1 MIITIW
7 KPMNLTT
14 ANTTYA
20 LVVLF
25 LLLIDVILV
34 HRLTRTPG
42 FGEEERWIMKLFMAT
57 CICALSDALCVGVG
71 AAAGQVGN
79 YLFNAGFDLS
89 TAYIAY
95 FFFLLC
101 AQRLGSSVLDRQA
114 LRLAISVPIMALT
127 VLVITSWATGL
138 IFTILPDGT
147 YVRGPL
153 FALFV
158 FVLANGYTVGAV
170 LLAALHYF
178 KDPTQERRRDAI
190 EFILYIIPLT
200 LGTILQFFF
209 TSTPSSSMG
218 LTLTVLL
225 VFMNNQHRLLS
236 KKAREAQEANRA
248 KSEFLSR
255 MSHDVRTPING
266 IVGMI
271 AIAKDHSD
279 DRERVLACLDKIEV
293 SAGSLLAL
301 VSGVLDLSKLE
312 TSGMVLTN
320 EPFNVQKLCDD
331 VLDLQK
337 IIAAEKGVEIRV
349 NRIEFGHPCVVGDAA
364 HVRSVIINVLNN
376 AIKYT
381 NPGGTVT
388 CSYHELDASDQHLIG
403 EFVIA
408 DTGIGMSEEFVEHM
422 FEPFVQEHSDARSTY
437 QGTGLGLAIVKQT
450 IDLMGGTVDVI
461 SQQGAGTT
469 FTIRIPF
476 DVAANDSCADLR
488 PLDFDLA
495 GRHFLVAE
503 DNDLNLEII
512 QYVLE
517 NAGAHVSVARNGQ
530 EAVDAFLRA
539 QPGTFDAV
547 IMDVMMP
554 QVDGLEATRQI
565 RVSPKAD
572 ALSIPIVGM
581 SANVFAE
588 DVERARA
595 AGMSDYVVKPIDRDK
610 LAAALLKAQQ

>member
-1 MIITIW
+1 MD
-7 KPMNLTT
+7 LTS

-42 FGEEERWIMKLFMAT
+42 FGAEERWIMKLFVAT
-57 CICALSDALCVGVG
+57 CVCALSDALCVGVG

-79 YLFNAGFDLS
+79 YLFNAAFDLS

-101 AQRLGSSVLDRQA
+101 AQRLGSSILERPA
-114 LRLAISVPIMALT
+114 LRVAASLPIAALT
-127 VLVITSWATGL
+127 ALVLTSWVTGL

-170 LLAALHYF
+170 LLAALHYL

-271 AIAKDHSD
+271 AIAKDNPND
-279 DRERVLACLDKIEV
+279 KARVLACLDKIEV

-301 VSGVLDLSKLE
+301 VSDVLDLSKLE
-312 TSGMVLTN
+312 TSGMVLSS
-320 EPFNVQKLCDD
+320 EPFNVQKMCDD

-337 IIAAEKGVEIRV
+337 IIASEKGVEV
-349 NRIEFGHPCVVGDAA
+349 YVDHADFPHPCVVGDAK
-364 HVRSVIINVLNN
+364 HVRSIVINVLNN

-381 NPGGTVT
+381 NPGGRVT
-388 CSYHELDASDQHLIG
+388 CSYHELEASDQHLIG

-422 FEPFVQEHSDARSTY
+422 FEPFVQERSDARSTY

-450 IDLMGGTVDVI
+450 VDLMGGTVDVR
-461 SQQGAGTT
+461 SQQGVGTT
-469 FTIRIPF
+469 FAIRLPF
-476 DVAANDSCADLR
+476 DVAADGSCADLR
-488 PLDFDLA
+488 PVDLDLA
-495 GRHFLVAE
+495 GRRFLVAE

-517 NAGAHVSVARNGQ
+517 DAGAHVNVARNGQ
-530 EAVDAFLRA
+530 EAIDAFMRA
-539 QPGTFDAV
+539 QPGTFDAI

-572 ALSIPIVGM
+572 ALSVPIVGM

-588 DVERARA
+588 DIERARA
-595 AGMSDYVVKPIDRDK
+595 AGMSEYVVKPVDLDK
-610 LAAALLKAQQ
+610 LAAALHKACR